1 MLQRVDRVQL
11 AVRDREAAAETFAH
25 VLGAVRVRQDRVAAL
40 AARRTVLQAGES
52 AFELLEPEGD
62 GPVAAFVER
71 WGEGL
76 YAAGFSTADVQAL
89 AARFDAEGVRYTAE
103 GDQLFIRGDQ
113 TFGMPAVIS
122 PAAPRERVGLI
133 TWLYEVTNVVGD
145 WQAAAERYTR
155 IFGLDPTR
163 FCPIDSPQYGYRGT
177 LTLFDPPHRLDRI
190 EITQTYDPEKPMA
203 RFHARRGDS
212 LYMCFAETDDAGAI
226 ERRLRERNLR
236 YAYTNPRHPAEG
248 VFIHPSALHGMLMGV
263 SLTNVAWV
271 WSGRPDLA
279 PAGSQPH

>member
-52 AFELLEPEGD
+52 EFELLEPEGE
-62 GPVAAFVER
+62 GPVPAFVER

-76 YAAGFSTADVQAL
+76 YAAGFSTANVQAL
-89 AARFDAEGVRYTAE
+89 AARFDAEGVRYAAE
-103 GDQLFIRGDQ
+103 GDQLFIAGDQ
-113 TFGMPAVIS
+113 SFGMPAVVS

-177 LTLFDPPHRLDRI
+177 LTLFDPPNRLDRI

-236 YAYTNPRHPAEG
+236 YAYTNPRNPAEG
-248 VFIHPSALHGMLMGV
+248 VFIHPSALHGMLMGI
-263 SLTNVAWV
+263 SLTHVAWV

>member
-25 VLGAVRVRQDRVAAL
+25 VLGAVRVRQDRVSAL
-40 AARRTVLQAGES
+40 TARRTVLQAGES
-52 AFELLEPEGD
+52 EFELLEPEGD
-62 GPVAAFVER
+62 GSVANFVER

-89 AARFDAEGVRYTAE
+89 AARFDAEGVWYAAE
-103 GDQLFIRGDQ
+103 GDQLFIGGDQ
-113 TFGMPAVIS
+113 TFGMPVVVS
-122 PAAPRERVGLI
+122 PAAPRERAGLI

-155 IFGLDPTR
+155 IFGLDPAR

-177 LTLFDPPHRLDRI
+177 LTLFDPPNCLDRI

-236 YAYTNPRHPAEG
+236 YAYTNPRNPAEG
-248 VFIHPSALHGMLMGV
+248 LFIHPSALHGMLMGI

>member
-1 MLQRVDRVQL
+1 MLERVDRVQL
-11 AVRDREAAAETFAH
+11 AVRDRGLAADTYAH
-25 VLGAVRVRQDRVAAL
+25 VLGAVRVRDDRIAAL
-40 AARRTVLQAGES
+40 RARRAVLQAGES
-52 AFELLEPEGD
+52 EFELLEPESD

-76 YAAGFSTADVQAL
+76 FAAGFSTLNVEAL
-89 AARFDAEGVRYTAE
+89 AARLDREGVRYAAE
-103 GDQLFIRGDQ
+103 GDQLYIAGDQ
-113 TFGMPAVIS
+113 TFGMPVVIS
-122 PAAPRERVGLI
+122 PSARRERVGLI

-155 IFGLDPTR
+155 IFGLDRSR

-177 LTLFDPPHRLDRI
+177 LTLFDPPNRLDRI

-212 LYMCFAETDDAGAI
+212 LYMCFAETDNAAAI

-236 YAYTNPRHPAEG
+236 YAHTNAANPAEG

-263 SLTNVAWV
+263 SLTNVAWL

-279 PAGSQPH
+279 PTGSGSH